1 MVTVQARYGCSG
13 SRWVGRLLGL
23 GLLLV
28 AAVVAAVTIPELRSE
43 LAGEGT
49 DGILTVS
56 SCETHTKTH
65 YGTHRRTTELK
76 FSCTGTWTAQHGG
89 PAYQD
94 VVVQTSSRFETGA
107 KIPVV
112 QVDDT
117 FQQPQ
122 DRAPGK
128 DAAIL
133 AICLSLLAF
142 GIYCLLTGFGARNGP
157 GLADSWQRLPAPT
170 VTGPV
175 LGGVAAVGVLAA
187 LVCSLAL

>member
-1 MVTVQARYGCSG
+1 VVTVQSRHG
-13 SRWVGRLLGL
+13 STGSLWAGRLLGL
-23 GLLLV
+23 GLLLL

-49 DGILTVS
+49 DGTLTVS

-65 YGTHRRTTELK
+65 YGTHRRSTELK
-76 FSCTGTWTAQHGG
+76 FSCTGNWSAQEGR
-89 PAYQD
+89 ATYQD
-94 VVVQTSSRFETGA
+94 VVVETSSRFESGA

-117 FQQPQ
+117 FEQPQ
-122 DRAPGK
+122 DRDPGD

-133 AICLSLLAF
+133 AFCLSLLAF
-142 GIYCLLTGFGARNGP
+142 GIYCLLTGFGTRNGP
-157 GLADSWQRLPAPT
+157 GFTASWQSLPART

-175 LGGVAAVGVLAA
+175 LGGLCALGVLAA
-187 LVCSLAL
+187 LVCALVL

>member
-1 MVTVQARYGCSG
+1 MVTVQSRHDNTG
-13 SRWVGRLLGL
+13 SLWAGRLLGL
-23 GLLLV
+23 GLLLL

-49 DGILTVS
+49 DGTLTVS

-65 YGTHRRTTELK
+65 YGTHRRSTELK
-76 FSCTGTWTAQHGG
+76 FSCTGNWSAQEGKA
-89 PAYQD
+89 AYQD
-94 VVVQTSSRFETGA
+94 VVVETSSRFESGA

-117 FQQPQ
+117 FEQPQ
-122 DRAPGK
+122 DRDPGD

-133 AICLSLLAF
+133 AFCLSLLAF
-142 GIYCLLTGFGARNGP
+142 GIYCLLTGFGTRNGP
-157 GLADSWQRLPAPT
+157 GITASWQSLPAQA

-175 LGGVAAVGVLAA
+175 LGGLCTLGVLAA
-187 LVCSLAL
+187 LVCALVL

>member
-1 MVTVQARYGCSG
+1 MLTAQPSYSSTG
-13 SRWVGRLLGL
+13 SLWAGRLLGL
-23 GLLLV
+23 GLLVV
-28 AAVVAAVTIPELRSE
+28 AAVVAALTIPELRSE

-49 DGILTVS
+49 DGTLTVS
-56 SCETHTKTH
+56 SCEAHTKTH

-89 PAYQD
+89 ATHQD
-94 VVVQTSSRFETGA
+94 VTVQTSSRFETGT

-117 FQQPQ
+117 FVQPQ
-122 DRAPGK
+122 DRDPGK

-133 AICLSLLAF
+133 AFCVSLLAF
-142 GIYCLLTGFGARNGP
+142 GSYCLLTGFGTRNGP
-157 GLADSWQRLPAPT
+157 GFTASWQRLPAAT

-175 LGGVAAVGVLAA
+175 LGGVFAVGVLAA
-187 LVCSLAL
+187 LVCSFAL

>member
-1 MVTVQARYGCSG
+1 MLTAQPRYGSTG
-13 SRWVGRLLGL
+13 SLWAGRLLGL
-23 GLLLV
+23 GLLVV
-28 AAVVAAVTIPELRSE
+28 AAVVAALTIPELRSE

-49 DGILTVS
+49 DGTLTVS
-56 SCETHTKTH
+56 SCEAHTKYH

-76 FSCTGTWTAQHGG
+76 FSCTGTWAAAHGG
-89 PAYQD
+89 ATHQD
-94 VVVQTSSRFETGA
+94 VAVQTSSRFETGT

-117 FQQPQ
+117 FEQPQ
-122 DRAPGK
+122 DRDPGK

-133 AICLSLLAF
+133 AFCLSLLAF
-142 GIYCLLTGFGARNGP
+142 GSYCLLTGFGTRNGP
-157 GLADSWQRLPAPT
+157 GFTASWQRLPASA

-175 LGGVAAVGVLAA
+175 LGGIFALGALAA